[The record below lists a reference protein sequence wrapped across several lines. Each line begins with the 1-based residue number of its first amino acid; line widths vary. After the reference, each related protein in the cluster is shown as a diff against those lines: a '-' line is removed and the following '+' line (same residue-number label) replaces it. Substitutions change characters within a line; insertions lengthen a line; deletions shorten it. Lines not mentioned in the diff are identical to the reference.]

1 MSSVWTHPPLGAL
14 PSRALLLDELL
25 SFVRNGLK
33 QPLRLITWGAGV
45 VFAAQAL
52 AQAVAGQIE
61 IDHLAAST
69 PTATIGCVLASK
81 KPKPRHVFINDMH
94 CCKHDTKGCS
104 VELEGTIM
112 LIECDT
118 VEEQTRAVVSST
130 FLISTRPRTHHRFF
144 IIDAL
149 CFRLTVCLAL
159 CSPQSY
165 MCAHRLPSWTRFW

>member
-1 MSSVWTHPPLGAL
+1 MAKGPADQEEAASQYKKRGNVKSPAAMPSVWTHPPLGAL

-25 SFVRNGLK
+25 SALFF
-33 QPLRLITWGAGV
+33 LITWGAGV

-52 AQAVAGQIE
+52 AQAVPGKIQ
-61 IDHLAAST
+61 IDHLAASS

-104 VELEGTIM
+104 VELEGTIIM

-118 VEEQTRAVVSST
+118 VEEQTS
-130 FLISTRPRTHHRFF
+130 
-144 IIDAL
+144 
-149 CFRLTVCLAL
+149 CGC
-159 CSPQSY
+159 Q
-165 MCAHRLPSWTRFW
+165 